1 MCTIEESK
9 KLDAAYRKYYRG
21 RFVEEEDIWAVKH
34 LAATLYLRLL
44 VKDGM
49 PYAIDDEKMFK
60 MKHSG

>member
-1 MCTIEESK
+1 MSTIKECAMIDK
-9 KLDAAYRKYYRG
+9 AYRKYYRG

-60 MKHSG
+60 MKHFG